1 MTREEFEKRTGLK
14 MTAAEFERVHDIY
27 MACGDAMGKDAFCAL
42 WKANDFRALLGR
54 VASEW
59 QVSEG
64 AYKLTM
70 KTFKDVVAEKAAR
83 DQELA
88 ALLLGKAASHQ
99 DSDLRREAV
108 RLIGERNAVLTVLR
122 LGLPLQEEDKAY
134 IKNNLK

>member
-14 MTAAEFERVHDIY
+14 MTPAEFERMHDIY
-27 MACGDAMGKDAFCAL
+27 MACGDEMGKDEFCAL
-42 WKANDFRALLGR
+42 WKSNDFRALLDK
-54 VASEW
+54 VAQEW
-59 QVSEG
+59 QMRAG

-70 KTFKDVVAEKAAR
+70 KKIKEVEAEKAVR

-88 ALLLGKAASHQ
+88 ELLLGKAAAHE

-108 RLIGERNAVLTVLR
+108 KLIGEKNAVLTVLR
-122 LGLPLQEEDKAY
+122 LGLPLQDEDKAY